1 MDFFMQSK
9 HLLALLCAICAR
21 LLSLPGICAQG
32 ADSLRY
38 LLDDFVIMDSGEEDD
53 VTTGALLYKM
63 ECVDLTR
70 RGMATLA
77 DAVRRMPGA
86 RLHDYGGVGGLKTV
100 SVRGLGE
107 AAAQATV
114 EQRKGRT
121 FLSVEE
127 FSMCCNKLSKTHIE
141 QLKALGAFAGM
152 AETSQITLF

>member
-1 MDFFMQSK
+1 MGGKASGRNESENLPCRLCFIQTPGKGFMDFFMQSK

-21 LLSLPGICAQG
+21 LLSLPGIYAQG

-86 RLHDYGGVGGLKTV
+86 RL
-100 SVRGLGE
+100 
-107 AAAQATV
+107 
-114 EQRKGRT
+114 
-121 FLSVEE
+121 
-127 FSMCCNKLSKTHIE
+127 
-141 QLKALGAFAGM
+141 QLLR
-152 AETSQITLF
+152 QILEKRLA